1 MVIPIII
8 ESGNSRALFALLQ
21 AAGGLQVVVQ
31 LTVGVCNTPYSQA
44 VVHFMHPTVARIF
57 EFLPGARQ
65 IAGFLRAGPVS
76 ETDFS
81 P

>member
-31 LTVGVCNTPYSQA
+31 LAVGVCNTPYSQA
-44 VVHFMHPTVARIF
+44 VVHFMHPTKGR
-57 EFLPGARQ
+57 
-65 IAGFLRAGPVS
+65 
-76 ETDFS
+76 
-81 P
+81 

>member
-31 LTVGVCNTPYSQA
+31 LAVGVCNTPYSQA
-44 VVHFMHPTVARIF
+44 VVHFMHPTKCSLHDYRRLDDPSYQQFRISAPA
-57 EFLPGARQ
+57 LP
-65 IAGFLRAGPVS
+65 INL
-76 ETDFS
+76 
-81 P
+81 